1 MSNAPNDCSIITY
14 QMKYLFLYLA
24 IAASYLA
31 QAQNAEQTLN
41 TIDGQF
47 KELIETS
54 NNFKE
59 YKVIKEAQIN
69 TLWKNTNEHIE
80 KLNTAINS
88 LENSITSKDSR
99 IVTLE
104 NKLAA
109 VNKNL
114 SDVNAEKDSMNFLG
128 IQTDKGVYNTLVW
141 SIVGSLAFLFIF
153 MSLRFKSSNT
163 NTKAANKQLQTTEE
177 ELEEL
182 RRKSIEKEQKLG
194 RQLQDERNK
203 LSKIK
208 GDKF

>member
-1 MSNAPNDCSIITY
+1 
-14 QMKYLFLYLA
+14 MKYLFLYLA
-24 IAASYLA
+24 IAASFLA

-80 KLNTAINS
+80 KLNTDINS

-114 SDVNAEKDSMNFLG
+114 SDVNAEKNSMNFLG
-128 IQTDKGVYNTLVW
+128 VQTDKGVYNTLVW

-163 NTKAANKQLQTTEE
+163 TTKAANKQLQTTEE

>member
-1 MSNAPNDCSIITY
+1 
-14 QMKYLFLYLA
+14 MKYLFLYLA

-47 KELIETS
+47 KELIQTS

-80 KLNTAINS
+80 KLNTDINS

-114 SDVNAEKDSMNFLG
+114 SDVNAEKNSMNFLG

-141 SIVGSLAFLFIF
+141 SIVGSLAFLLIF

-163 NTKAANKQLQTTEE
+163 TTKAANKQLQTTEE

>member
-1 MSNAPNDCSIITY
+1 
-14 QMKYLFLYLA
+14 MKYLFLYLA

-47 KELIETS
+47 KELIQTS

-80 KLNTAINS
+80 KLNTDINS

-114 SDVNAEKDSMNFLG
+114 SDVNAEKNSMNFLG

-163 NTKAANKQLQTTEE
+163 TTKAANKQLQTTEE

>member
-1 MSNAPNDCSIITY
+1 
-14 QMKYLFLYLA
+14 MKYLFLYLA
-24 IAASYLA
+24 IAASFLA

-41 TIDGQF
+41 TLDGQF